1 MNKIKQLKPK
11 VKLTGTD
18 GNVFA
23 LIGKCSK
30 ALKREGLVTEAKEMS
45 DKCFSADSYHG
56 AIAVMMEY
64 CDVS

>member
-1 MNKIKQLKPK
+1 MAKTK

-23 LIGKCSK
+23 LIGRCSS
-30 ALKREGLVTEAKEMS
+30 ALKKDGKNAEAKEMAE
-45 DKCFSADSYHG
+45 KCFSAGSYDE
-56 AIAVMMEY
+56 ALCVMMEY